1 MMLTNKFS
9 PSEKYRLELHW
20 EKTIY
25 SSPGICKLVNSY
37 FSGPA
42 LSDAQKINDNDFIML
57 DFFKQYMVIV
67 SNVYVAKLSWSTVTY
82 KNNGAAYLKNAIITH
97 DTELNKVPKLDNCD
111 YLIIDTSNHEV
122 EQHAFN
128 LVYRTYVVNET
139 TQLYNFR
146 GK

>member
-1 MMLTNKFS
+1 MFTNQFS
-9 PSEKYRLELHW
+9 LSEKYRLELRW
-20 EKTIY
+20 EQTVY
-25 SSPGICKLVNSY
+25 STPGICQLINAY
-37 FSGPA
+37 FTGPA
-42 LSDAQKINDNDFIML
+42 LSDAQRVNDNDFIML
-57 DFFKQYMVIV
+57 DFFKQYMIMV

-82 KNNGAAYLKNAIITH
+82 KNNGVIYLNNAIISH
-97 DTELNKVPKLDNCD
+97 DTELNNVPRLNNND

-122 EQHAFN
+122 AQHAFN